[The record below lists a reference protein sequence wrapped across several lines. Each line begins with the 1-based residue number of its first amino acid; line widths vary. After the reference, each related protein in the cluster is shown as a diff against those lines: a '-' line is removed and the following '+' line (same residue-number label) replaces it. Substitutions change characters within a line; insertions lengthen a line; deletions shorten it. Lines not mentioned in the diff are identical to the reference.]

1 MSNTDPMKD
10 WRGVNSIDT
19 VNIGG
24 EVKDKL
30 KHDQQGP
37 HLNLG
42 RGELNR
48 PVLLIF

>member
-1 MSNTDPMKD
+1 MADVICEHLGSPKNMSNNDPMKD

-30 KHDQQGP
+30 KHEQ
-37 HLNLG
+37 H
-42 RGELNR
+42 
-48 PVLLIF
+48 